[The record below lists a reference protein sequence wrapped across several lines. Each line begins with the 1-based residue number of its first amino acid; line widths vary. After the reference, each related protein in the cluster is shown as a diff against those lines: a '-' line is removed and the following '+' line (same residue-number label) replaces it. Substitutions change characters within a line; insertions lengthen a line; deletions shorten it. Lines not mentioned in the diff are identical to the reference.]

1 MSGNMMKLCCFEI
14 YLRICGEERLHPQL
28 PPGFLYNCQNQ
39 IQVNF
44 SFNAQKKISDQVNLG
59 QIRLEVFKCQTP
71 LGQLYINFKFDQII
85 YKFPFAQ
92 LTTYF
97 VFEYFKH
104 AVCLQIFVLVDFN
117 FVFLTLFNI
126 ICIFCIFYA
135 YSHGNQVGSNFSYF
149 SSFLFEYFFSFV
161 FCIFATCGMGTSRGR
176 HQQSSFPVF
185 LQMQPCISGK
195 SNLLFFSNTIRSF
208 DHQMSAFVI
217 YIYMCPACNVHSK
230 STKRE
235 VHLCPLRLGQNGI
248 LETI

>member
-1 MSGNMMKLCCFEI
+1 M
-14 YLRICGEERLHPQL
+14 
-28 PPGFLYNCQNQ
+28 
-39 IQVNF
+39 
-44 SFNAQKKISDQVNLG
+44 
-59 QIRLEVFKCQTP
+59 
-71 LGQLYINFKFDQII
+71 
-85 YKFPFAQ
+85 
-92 LTTYF
+92 
-97 VFEYFKH
+97 
-104 AVCLQIFVLVDFN
+104 
-117 FVFLTLFNI
+117 
-126 ICIFCIFYA
+126 
-135 YSHGNQVGSNFSYF
+135 GSNFSYF

-248 LETI
+248 LETIWLLCKNAKITRWPRHNTFKKRSSIFPVSEEPFERKPDDAALEGLAIMKMQLQVNKHFNIKPTLKKTVFGFLKQSA

>member
-149 SSFLFEYFFSFV
+149 SSFLFEYFSHLSFAFLLLV
-161 FCIFATCGMGTSRGR
+161 GWEQAGVGTSKV
-176 HQQSSFPVF
+176 HFLCFCKCNLVF
-185 LQMQPCISGK
+185 LAK
-195 SNLLFFSNTIRSF
+195 ATFFSNTIRSF
-208 DHQMSAFVI
+208 DHQRSAFVI
-217 YIYMCPACNVHSK
+217 YIYMCPACNVH
-230 STKRE
+230 
-235 VHLCPLRLGQNGI
+235 
-248 LETI
+248 